1 MGVFFFFLEGS
12 VEGKIRE
19 KRRERH
25 TQHTDTTIGG
35 ERKRKDRSND
45 CGFFSKTVI
54 FYSFLLIESNPHI
67 HIHSHTDTTHTL
79 RSRFC
84 SARLGSARAPT
95 RASVCGVIGVAMPMP
110 VWLNLTRKGQE
121 MMRFDFLA

>member
-84 SARLGSARAPT
+84 SARLGSSSYTCERVWCDWRGYAYARVVELDPEGA
-95 RASVCGVIGVAMPMP
+95 RDDAV
-110 VWLNLTRKGQE
+110 
-121 MMRFDFLA
+121 